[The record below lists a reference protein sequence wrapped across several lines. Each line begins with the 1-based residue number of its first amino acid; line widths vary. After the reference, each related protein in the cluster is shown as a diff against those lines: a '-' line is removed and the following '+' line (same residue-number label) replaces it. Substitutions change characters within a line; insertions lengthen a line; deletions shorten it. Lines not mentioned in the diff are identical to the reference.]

1 MRMGRSLAIGLIG
14 VVALSGMSG
23 CSAMRERR
31 WGWCAVGGGLLGAAI
46 GGGTAG
52 GLASAYEKRGNP
64 GDKDSGQ
71 IAGIGLAGAGGGA
84 LLGTLLGH
92 MICDPEE
99 EAPPPAPAA
108 APPPPPP
115 ARKPIVTLHGPQF
128 DFDKATLKPDG
139 KKLVDEAVRV
149 MRDSPSMNVSVE
161 GHTDSI
167 GTDAYNQRLSE
178 RRAKSVR
185 DYMVA
190 EGISASRIK
199 TEGFGKTKPIA
210 DNKTAA
216 GRAENRR
223 VEILPD

>member
-1 MRMGRSLAIGLIG
+1 MRMRGVAIVLIG
-14 VVALSGMSG
+14 VLTLTG

-31 WGWCAVGGGLLGAAI
+31 WSYCALGGGLLGAAL
-46 GGGTAG
+46 GGATAG
-52 GLASAYEKRGNP
+52 GLAAGYEKRGNP
-64 GDKDSGQ
+64 GVKDSGQ

-84 LLGTLLGH
+84 VLGTLLGH
-92 MICDPEE
+92 LICDPVE

-115 ARKPIVTLHGPQF
+115 PPRKPIVTLHGPEF
-128 DFDKATLKPDG
+128 DFDKSTLKPDG

-149 MRDSPSMNVSVE
+149 MRDNPSMHVSVE

-167 GTDAYNQRLSE
+167 GTDQYNQRLSE
-178 RRAKSVR
+178 RRAKTVR
-185 DYMVA
+185 DYMVSQ
-190 EGISASRIK
+190 GIESSRIS
-199 TEGFGKTKPIA
+199 TVGFGETKPIA

-223 VEILPD
+223 VEILPE